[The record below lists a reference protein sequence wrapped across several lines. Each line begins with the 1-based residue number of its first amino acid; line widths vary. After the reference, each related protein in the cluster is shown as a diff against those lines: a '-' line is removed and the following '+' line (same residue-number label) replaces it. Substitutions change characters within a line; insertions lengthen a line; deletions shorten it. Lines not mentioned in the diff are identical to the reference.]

1 MKLPP
6 VRRKTLLMVAVLL
19 PLLLLFAWVGL
30 RSGPLAPVPVVVAT
44 VAEEPV
50 SPALFGIGTVQA
62 RFTYRVGPTLAGR
75 VARVDV
81 HVGDRVRA
89 GQAVAAMEPVELTDR
104 VRAQEATQQRAQAA
118 LNEARARLDFARSQ
132 ELRYQRLFAQRATTE
147 EVYAAKRQEREVL
160 QTALAGAQQELARA
174 GAERRA
180 VVAQRANL
188 DLVAPVDGLVVERSA
203 EPGSTVV
210 AGQSVVEIVD
220 PASLWV
226 DTRFDQVSAAGLQ
239 AGLPARIVLRSRPT
253 QALAGSVL
261 RVEPRAD
268 AITEEMLA
276 KAVSPE
282 LSTLLPP
289 LGELAEVTVALDERP
304 AAPVVPNAALQRVDG
319 KLGVWRIAG
328 EGLEFAAV
336 DPLARDLDG
345 RAQVSG
351 LAAGDRVVVYS
362 EKALSARSRI
372 QVVDRLP
379 GAGR

>member
-6 VRRKTLLMVAVLL
+6 IRRKTLMMIAVLL

-81 HVGDRVRA
+81 NVGDRVRA

-104 VRAQEATQQRAQAA
+104 IRAQEATQQRAQAG

-160 QTALAGAQQELARA
+160 ETALAGAQQELARA

-180 VVAQRANL
+180 VVAQRSNL

-210 AGQSVVEIVD
+210 AGQPVVEIVD

-253 QALAGSVL
+253 EALEGTVL
-261 RVEPRAD
+261 RIEPRAD

-282 LSTLLPP
+282 LSKLLPP
-289 LGELAEVTVALDERP
+289 LGELAEVTIALGERP
-304 AAPVVPNAALQRVDG
+304 AAPVVPNAALQRIDG
-319 KLGVWRIAG
+319 MLGVWRIGAD
-328 EGLEFAAV
+328 GLEFAIV
-336 DPLARDLDG
+336 EPLARDLDG
-345 RAQVSG
+345 RVQVSG
-351 LAAGDRVVVYS
+351 VAAGDRVVVYS
-362 EKALSARSRI
+362 EKVLSARSRI

-379 GAGR
+379 GAGQ

>member
-89 GQAVAAMEPVELTDR
+89 GQAVAAMEPVELADR
-104 VRAQEATQQRAQAA
+104 VRAQEAAQQRAQAG
-118 LNEARARLDFARSQ
+118 LNEARARLDFARAQ
-132 ELRYQRLFAQRATTE
+132 ELRYQRLFASRATTE
-147 EVYAAKRQEREVL
+147 ESYAAKRQEREVL
-160 QTALAGAQQELARA
+160 ETALAGAQQELARA

-180 VVAQRANL
+180 AVAQRSNL

-210 AGQSVVEIVD
+210 AGQPVVEIVD

-239 AGLPARIVLRSRPT
+239 AGLPARIVLRSRPA
-253 QALAGSVL
+253 QAIEGTVL

-289 LGELAEVTVALDERP
+289 LGELAEVTVALGERP

-319 KLGVWRIAG
+319 MLGVWRIAAD
-328 EGLEFAAV
+328 GLEFAV
-336 DPLARDLDG
+336 VEPLARDLDG
-345 RAQVSG
+345 RVQVSG
-351 LAAGDRVVVYS
+351 VAAGDRVVVYS
-362 EKALSARSRI
+362 EKTLSARSRI

-379 GAGR
+379 GAGK

>member
-239 AGLPARIVLRSRPT
+239 AGLPARIVLRSRPR

>member
-6 VRRKTLLMVAVLL
+6 LRRKSLLMVAVLL

-239 AGLPARIVLRSRPT
+239 AGLPARIVLRSRPR

-372 QVVDRLP
+372 QVVDRL
-379 GAGR
+379 AGTGR